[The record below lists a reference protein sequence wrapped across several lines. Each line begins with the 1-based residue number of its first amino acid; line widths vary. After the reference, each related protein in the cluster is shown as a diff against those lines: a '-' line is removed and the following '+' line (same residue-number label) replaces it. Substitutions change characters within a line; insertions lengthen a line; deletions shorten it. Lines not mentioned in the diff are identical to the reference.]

1 MGGFANGAAR
11 SALGRPAAHTGSGTA
26 WVAGY
31 SARMQ
36 EPGAEAVPEARR
48 CHARASGNVY
58 LENSR
63 RPAPLLGNASPS
75 TCVSRLPDWG
85 GSAEDGKE

>member
-11 SALGRPAAHTGSGTA
+11 SGLGRSAARAASGPA

-36 EPGAEAVPEARR
+36 EPGAEAIPEARR
-48 CHARASGNVY
+48 TMRTKGQY
-58 LENSR
+58 
-63 RPAPLLGNASPS
+63 
-75 TCVSRLPDWG
+75 
-85 GSAEDGKE
+85 SA